1 MKILVLGATGMLG
14 NAVFRHFSGQPGFD
28 THGTVRSGA
37 ARRHFAAADAERL
50 HAGVDALDFDSLV
63 SVFAQVRPD
72 VVVNAI
78 GVIKQL
84 ASAND
89 PLHAIP
95 INSLLPHRLA
105 RLCGAAGARL
115 IHVSTD
121 CVFSGSRG
129 GYRESDQPD
138 AYDLYGRSKLLGE
151 VDYPHAITLRTSIIG
166 HELGSTHA
174 LVDWF
179 LSQTGRVRGFTKAIF
194 SGVPTIELA
203 RIIQHAV
210 LPRRELHGLYH
221 VAAAPISKYDLLGLV
236 ARAYDKRVEMDA
248 DDTLVIDRSLVAERF
263 NAATGYRPAAWP
275 ALISAMKEFG

>member
-14 NAVFRHFSGQPGFD
+14 NAVFRHFRGQPGFD
-28 THGTVRSGA
+28 THATVRSGA
-37 ARRHFAAADAERL
+37 ARRHFAATDAERL
-50 HAGVDALDFDSLV
+50 HTGVDALDFDSVV
-63 SVFAQVRPD
+63 SVFAEVRPD

-95 INSLLPHRLA
+95 INSLFPHRLA
-105 RLCGAAGARL
+105 RLCDVAGARL

-138 AYDLYGRSKLLGE
+138 AYDLYGRSKLMGE

-166 HELGSTHA
+166 HELGSAHA

-179 LSQTGRVRGFTKAIF
+179 LSQTGRVKGFTKAVF

-210 LPRRELHGLYH
+210 LPRPELHGLYH
-221 VAAAPISKYDLLGLV
+221 VAAAPISKYDLLSLV
-236 ARAYDKRVEMDA
+236 ARAYDKSIGMDA
-248 DDTLVIDRSLVAERF
+248 DDKLVIDRSLVADRF
-263 NAATGYRPAAWP
+263 NTATGYHPAGWP
-275 ALISAMKEFG
+275 ALISDMKEFG

>member
-14 NAVFRHFSGQPGFD
+14 NAVFRHFSGQAGFD
-28 THGTVRSGA
+28 TQGTVRSASG
-37 ARRHFAAADAERL
+37 RCHFAAADAERL
-50 HAGVDALDFDSLV
+50 HAGVDALDFDSV
-63 SVFAQVRPD
+63 VRVFAELRPD

-95 INSLLPHRLA
+95 INSLFPHRLA

-151 VDYPHAITLRTSIIG
+151 VDYPQAITLRTSIIG
-166 HELGSTHA
+166 HELDSAHA

-179 LSQTGRVRGFTKAIF
+179 LSQTGTVRGFTKAVF

-210 LPRRELHGLYH
+210 LPRSELHGLYH
-221 VAAAPISKYDLLGLV
+221 VAAAPISKYDLLSLV
-236 ARAYDKRVEMDA
+236 AGAYGKSIEISA
-248 DDTLVIDRSLVAERF
+248 DDDLVIDRSLNADRF
-263 NAATGYRPAAWP
+263 NAATGYRPADWP
-275 ALISAMKEFG
+275 VLIREMKEFG